1 MKSGNLQNICKVPNP
16 TAYLLKDKV
25 TESTLACAQ
34 VLFIWIQQ
42 KSKETLKNGKT
53 SFYFRIGNRGAS
65 RQNL

>member
-25 TESTLACAQ
+25 TESTLVCAL
-34 VLFIWIQQ
+34 VLFIWIQA
-42 KSKETLKNGKT
+42 KSKETLYNGKT

-65 RQNL
+65 R